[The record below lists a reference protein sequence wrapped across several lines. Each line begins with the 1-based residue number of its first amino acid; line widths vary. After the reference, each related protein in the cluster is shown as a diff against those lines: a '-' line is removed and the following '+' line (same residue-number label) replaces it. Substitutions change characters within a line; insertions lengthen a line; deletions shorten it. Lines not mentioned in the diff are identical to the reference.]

1 MHRLGTGLAK
11 QHREKIYY
19 VTQDNQVAIVCETV
33 KNTFLRI
40 CALLRQCTVVPCNQY
55 MSHTVVSCQFFAR
68 PPRKISVVVQVE
80 FLEGRVC
87 SYYESLEGGIVF

>member
-1 MHRLGTGLAK
+1 MHRLATGLAK
-11 QHREKIYY
+11 QHNEKIDYI
-19 VTQDNQVAIVCETV
+19 TQDNQVCETV

-40 CALLRQCTVVPCNQY
+40 CALLPQCTVVPCNLY

-68 PPRKISVVVQVE
+68 PARKISVVVQVE
-80 FLEGRVC
+80 FLGGRVC